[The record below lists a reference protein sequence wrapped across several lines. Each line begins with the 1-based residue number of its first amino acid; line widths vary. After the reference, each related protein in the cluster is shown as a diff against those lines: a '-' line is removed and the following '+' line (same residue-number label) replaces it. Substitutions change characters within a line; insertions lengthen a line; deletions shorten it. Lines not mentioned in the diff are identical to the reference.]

1 MGSKQEERL
10 FRLLIYILV
19 RKNIMFSW
27 VSLLV
32 CSIICM
38 SSLSPSA
45 GQKGFKELV
54 KKVNIIHKNVKTIKS
69 ALGTGLALPFDWT
82 FYNLMETPVTV
93 DIRFALVLNCPELK
107 NQLLEHKTNIDP
119 SLTIPDNDCYAI
131 EEVLDVNQKCTPY
144 APNGPPF
151 DPTIRA
157 IAVRMVDGVC
167 VIEPL

>member
-10 FRLLIYILV
+10 FRLLIYIQV

-45 GQKGFKELV
+45 GQKGLKELV

-82 FYNLMETPVTV
+82 FYNLLQTPVTV
-93 DIRFALVLNCPELK
+93 DISFVRGDNCPDVN
-107 NQLLEHKTNIDP
+107 NQVLTPTTNVVP
-119 SLTIPDNDCYAI
+119 SLRIPDNNCFAI
-131 EEVLDVNQKCTPY
+131 EGVFDVNQQCTNY

-157 IAVRMVDGVC
+157 IAVRMVAGVC
-167 VIEPL
+167 VIE